1 MSDPSPAGP
10 PGPGYGATVAALSV
24 AQILAWAALYYG
36 FTSFVLPMMSELGW
50 SKPVL
55 MGAFTLGLA
64 VCGLA
69 TYAVGTRIDR
79 GQGRALMTGGSLL
92 AAAGFALWALVR
104 EPWMLYAAW
113 VLMGAAMAMT
123 LYEPA
128 FAILT
133 RRFPLRYRQGI
144 TTLTLVAGF
153 ASTLSFPAMA
163 ALIAALGWR
172 GALGVV
178 AAVFLLVVAP
188 LNAWALRGPAMGR
201 APAAADEVADAT
213 LHEALR
219 TRAFW
224 MLTTAFTLDAFV
236 MAGLWAHIIPIF
248 AARGAS
254 EVQALAVL
262 VWIGPAQVAGRVVYA
277 WLGQGWPLRRLGMLV
292 LGGLALSM
300 LLLATATHL
309 TAWFVFAAV
318 YGVSA
323 GLFTIVRGAL
333 VPLYFGRAHI
343 GRIGGAMS
351 SVGLVSRAA
360 APVALAWLLL
370 VLPGYREVM
379 LALAALGLAAVV
391 AFVLAG
397 RPAAD
402 R

>member
-1 MSDPSPAGP
+1 
-10 PGPGYGATVAALSV
+10 
-24 AQILAWAALYYG
+24 
-36 FTSFVLPMMSELGW
+36 
-50 SKPVL
+50 
-55 MGAFTLGLA
+55 
-64 VCGLA
+64 
-69 TYAVGTRIDR
+69 
-79 GQGRALMTGGSLL
+79 
-92 AAAGFALWALVR
+92 
-104 EPWMLYAAW
+104 
-113 VLMGAAMAMT
+113 
-123 LYEPA
+123 
-128 FAILT
+128 
-133 RRFPLRYRQGI
+133 
-144 TTLTLVAGF
+144 
-153 ASTLSFPAMA
+153 
-163 ALIAALGWR
+163 
-172 GALGVV
+172 VV

-201 APAAADEVADAT
+201 APAASDEVADAT

-379 LALAALGLAAVV
+379 LALAALGLAAVA